1 MPHLDVVAAMLVRVV
16 ALVVTVLLALI
27 LFMVA
32 VEQADTQDQV
42 VMAVLV
48 LEVPQLL

>member
-1 MPHLDVVAAMLVRVV
+1 MPHTAVVVAMLERVA